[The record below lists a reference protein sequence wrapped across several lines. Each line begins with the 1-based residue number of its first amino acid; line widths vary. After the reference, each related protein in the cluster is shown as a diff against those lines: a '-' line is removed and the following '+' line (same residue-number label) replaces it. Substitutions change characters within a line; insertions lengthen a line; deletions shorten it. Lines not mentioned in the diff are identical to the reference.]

1 MRPKQLRLI
10 SWGIIL
16 YLLLAFVWWS
26 VLLYTKNR
34 DAFQAK
40 AELLKVV
47 LLAKGD
53 IQDIN
58 AFESNAAYR
67 DLKSRYDRQA
77 LMILGEVLV
86 LMITLV
92 AGIWFINRG
101 YNREVNTA
109 QAQRNFLLSITH
121 ELKSP
126 LAGIRL
132 VLDTIRKR
140 ELNQDQKLQL
150 THNALAE
157 TKRLTSLVEDL
168 LLAAKVETGYQP
180 NMEIIDL
187 PELIEQVAEVVRNN
201 HPGRTILLDLQVDE
215 LHLHLDKTGMTSVLV
230 NLLENGIKYSPD
242 PAPLTVQL
250 YQSDLHWIVAVKDHG
265 NGVPDGLKKK
275 IFQKFYRVGDED
287 TRATKGTGLGLYIVD
302 QLVKA
307 HHGQVKVENNHPNGS
322 VFSVWLPLRLATT
335 PPLITP

>member
-47 LLAKGD
+47 LIAKGEV
-53 IQDIN
+53 QDPTT
-58 AFESNAAYR
+58 FESNSTYL
-67 DLKSRYDRQA
+67 DLKTRYDRQA
-77 LMILGEVLV
+77 LMILGEVMV

-101 YNREVNTA
+101 YNREVITA

-126 LAGIRL
+126 LAGIKL

-140 ELNQDQKLQL
+140 DLNQDQKLQL

-168 LLAAKVETGYQP
+168 LLAAKVETGFQP
-180 NMEIIDL
+180 NMEIVDV

-201 HPGRTILLDLQVDE
+201 HPGRPIHVELQVDQ
-215 LHLHLDKTGMTSVLV
+215 LQLFLDKTGITSVLV
-230 NLLENGIKYSPD
+230 NLLENGIKYSPA
-242 PAPLTVQL
+242 PSPLTVQL
-250 YQSDLHWIVAVKDHG
+250 FHADQHWIIAVKDLG
-265 NGVPDGLKKK
+265 NGVPDGFKKK

-302 QLVKA
+302 QLIKA
-307 HHGQVKVENNHPNGS
+307 HQGQVKVENNNPKGS
-322 VFSVWLPLRLATT
+322 VFSVWLPVSLAKN
-335 PPLITP
+335 PQLVAS

>member
-47 LLAKGD
+47 LIAKGE
-53 IQDIN
+53 IQDTADFDAN
-58 AFESNAAYR
+58 PAYLE
-67 DLKSRYDRQA
+67 LKSRYDRQA
-77 LMILGEVLV
+77 LMILGEVMV

-101 YNREVNTA
+101 YNREVITA

-140 ELNQDQKLQL
+140 DLNQDQKMQL

-180 NMEIIDL
+180 NMETVDL
-187 PELIEQVAEVVRNN
+187 PALMEQVVEVVRKN
-201 HPGRTILLDLQVDE
+201 HPEREMLLELQVE
-215 LHLHLDKTGMTSVLV
+215 TLPFYMDKAGITSVLV
-230 NLLENGIKYSPD
+230 NLLENAVKYSPEGT
-242 PAPLTVQL
+242 PIQVQL
-250 YQSDLHWIVAVKDHG
+250 HQTDLHWVISVKDQG
-265 NGVPDGLKKK
+265 NGIPDGLKKK

-287 TRATKGTGLGLYIVD
+287 TRATKGTGLGLYIVE

-307 HHGQVKVENNHPNGS
+307 HQGMVKVENNSPKGS
-322 VFSVWLPLRLATT
+322 VFSVCLPLSLASS
-335 PPLITP
+335 PHLVAS